1 MKKTNETAGSE
12 YKTDD
17 QPISRLFRVMEEMA
31 SLRTPVR
38 LIDLSRYL
46 GMSQSTVYRY
56 VRSLCRMGYAYCDES
71 TGCYALTW
79 KICGLGGNIRNNLV
93 LRSIVGPFLNNLSNT
108 LNASSCLVVMDGIKT
123 TYLEFVDNPDPARR
137 GTIRIGHNAPIH
149 TTGSGKVLL
158 SAMPKAD
165 VSQIIRSVGLIA
177 LTPRTITDE
186 ETFYEELR
194 RVRERGY
201 SLDDEE
207 CETGYRCV
215 SVPVYDYTG
224 TVAAAISVFDIVE
237 RMPYERIDTVILP
250 ALREAS
256 DLISHRLGYTP

>member
-79 KICGLGGNIRNNLV
+79 KICGLSL
-93 LRSIVGPFLNNLSNT
+93 
-108 LNASSCLVVMDGIKT
+108 
-123 TYLEFVDNPDPARR
+123 
-137 GTIRIGHNAPIH
+137 
-149 TTGSGKVLL
+149 
-158 SAMPKAD
+158 
-165 VSQIIRSVGLIA
+165 GL
-177 LTPRTITDE
+177 
-186 ETFYEELR
+186 
-194 RVRERGY
+194 
-201 SLDDEE
+201 
-207 CETGYRCV
+207 
-215 SVPVYDYTG
+215 
-224 TVAAAISVFDIVE
+224 
-237 RMPYERIDTVILP
+237 
-250 ALREAS
+250 
-256 DLISHRLGYTP
+256 